1 MSIGF
6 AFAETMRGN
15 YYLLADPTDERA
27 MSFTLRASSKGF
39 RSFAHDPVA
48 RIEGRV
54 AIEGFADDAP
64 FEGNLAFRFGQQRR
78 LTYDFTFV
86 GNDAKPYRF
95 RGQKD
100 LTPLAIVE
108 SFTTL
113 SGSLYDEGKREI
125 GRATLRFDLRS
136 DIHKLLRSFRLVY

>member
-1 MSIGF
+1 MSLGF
-6 AFAETMRGN
+6 AFVETLRGN
-15 YYLLADPTDERA
+15 YYLLADPTGERG
-27 MSFTLRASSKGF
+27 MSFTLRATAREF
-39 RSFAHDPVA
+39 VSFAHDPVA

-64 FEGNLAFRFGQQRR
+64 LVGSLAFRLRQQRR
-78 LTYDFTFV
+78 LTYDFAFV
-86 GNDAKPYRF
+86 GNDTKPYRF

-100 LTPLAIVE
+100 FTPLAIVE

-136 DIHKLLRSFRLVY
+136 DLRKLLRSFRLVY